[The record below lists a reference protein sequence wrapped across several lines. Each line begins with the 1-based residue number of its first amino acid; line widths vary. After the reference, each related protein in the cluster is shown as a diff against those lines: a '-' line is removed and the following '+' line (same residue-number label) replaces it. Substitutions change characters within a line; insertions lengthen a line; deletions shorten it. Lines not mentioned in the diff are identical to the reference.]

1 MIVYSM
7 ALINIY
13 SVCGGDLTQRQK
25 EKVENENKNKRNRM
39 KQFDL
44 GADDINSS
52 FDSKIRSYFRF
63 RQFLPYEF
71 FIMFCVTI

>member
-7 ALINIY
+7 ALINTLFVRVKQEHRNEE
-13 SVCGGDLTQRQK
+13 S
-25 EKVENENKNKRNRM
+25 ENENKNKRNGM

-52 FDSKIRSYFRF
+52 SDSKIRSYFHS
-63 RQFLPYEF
+63 RQFLPLQI